1 MSEAALASQS
11 PPSTPVPPEALS
23 CVLGSRTFEKTPA
36 LRALLTYLWTNRDIP
51 ISEYAVATECLGRSA
66 RFDARTD
73 ATVRVQIG
81 RLRQRL
87 SRYYEDEGRAC
98 VDRLTIPMGSHHVQI
113 ERRTTLANPAIVA
126 PASLRPVDPA
136 LSQRRWLIPVG
147 SAVILFLLGLCGF
160 QANRLRSAQSAPKAA
175 TAPWLWQRFFTN
187 RLPTRIVLPTPV
199 FFSFDLPDQH
209 DGHAVMFRD
218 TEVNEFSAASQ
229 SPLFKSFVAQAGKPT
244 LADNYTVTSDT
255 FASIQLARYLDRLG
269 ISTSVNSA
277 AEAPMEALD
286 QENEIA
292 MGTRGT
298 LTPLKPYLDRMD
310 FRLGDHETYVRVGH
324 PSPGE
329 PPLIES
335 YRESEERSVWPGVIA
350 FLPGLNGRS
359 HLLILAGRHTQSL
372 VSVLTSTVGLERLSE
387 LWKAKGS
394 PEFFEVIIDA
404 EVSGRGLMRAWPLIL
419 HPYKIKA

>member
-1 MSEAALASQS
+1 MSEAALASHS
-11 PPSTPVPPEALS
+11 PLSAPIVPEALS
-23 CVLGSRTFEKTPA
+23 GILSSRTFEKTPA
-36 LRALLTYLWTNRDIP
+36 LRALLAYLWTNRDFP

-87 SRYYEDEGRAC
+87 ARYYEDEGRAC

-113 ERRTTLANPAIVA
+113 ERWAGPANATSAA
-126 PASLRPVDPA
+126 PASVRPINPP

-147 SAVILFLLGLCGF
+147 SAAILFLLGLCGF

-175 TAPWLWQRFFTN
+175 PAPWLWQRFFAN
-187 RLPTRIVLPTPV
+187 DLPTRIVLPTPV
-199 FFSFDLPDQH
+199 FFSFELPDRH

-218 TEVNEFSAASQ
+218 TEVNEFASASQ

-269 ISTSVNSA
+269 TFTSVNSA

-286 QENEIA
+286 EENVIA
-292 MGTRGT
+292 VGTRGT

-310 FRLGDHETYVRVGH
+310 FRLGDHETEVRVGH
-324 PSPGE
+324 PSAGE
-329 PPLIES
+329 PLVIKS

-372 VSVLTSTVGLERLSE
+372 VSVLTSTVGLQRLSE

-394 PEFFEVIIDA
+394 PEFFEVVINA
-404 EVSGRGLMRAWPLIL
+404 EVSGRGLMRAWPVML
-419 HPYKIKA
+419 HPYKNKA